1 MFQSEKTYVSVS
13 FYLAAGFLA
22 DVKVDVYNTNLK
34 VQRILYV
41 IT

>member
-13 FYLAAGFLA
+13 FYSAAGFLA
-22 DVKVDVYNTNLK
+22 DVKVDVYGTK
-34 VQRILYV
+34 VQRVLYV